1 MHVSDAVETC
11 KGVLIVARVEKSV
24 LEGLVDEAEAAF
36 TYRQP
41 QPERVDVAGG
51 IIRVRYGGFFDAVPL
66 ESADLFTAFARLAAH
81 GAPSERRIERWVSR
95 HGLPVW
101 GARRP
106 VSMSVEDFR
115 HEARDAH
122 GLLHLYLE
130 LRGEDAPAIRS
141 RSKCPDSP
149 FDREFAE
156 AYRAAR
162 HEWRLYSGKGAK
174 REVRDAATLL
184 AARAALGGI
193 ISALVSGVRLRAGV
207 QRGLTPSYEVPDLP
221 SAMYLQFYLLATQSR
236 PLRPCEYCGTP
247 FEATRRDKAVCGP
260 SCRSGLRYK
269 RRKS

>member
-11 KGVLIVARVEKSV
+11 KGVLIVVRVEKSV
-24 LEGLVDEAEAAF
+24 LTGLVDEEESPYV
-36 TYRQP
+36 YRQP
-41 QPERVDVAGG
+41 TPERVETVGG
-51 IIRVRYGGFFDAVPL
+51 VIRVRYGSFFNALPL
-66 ESADLFTAFARLAAH
+66 ESSELFTGFAKLAAY
-81 GAPSERRIERWVSR
+81 GEPSEKKIERWIYR
-95 HGLPVW
+95 HGLPVR
-101 GARRP
+101 GDRRP
-106 VSMSVEDFR
+106 VSMSVDDFR
-115 HEARDAH
+115 LEARRAP

-162 HEWRLYSGKGAK
+162 HEWRLYAGTGAG
-174 REVRDAATLL
+174 RETRDAATLL

-193 ISALVSGVRLRAGV
+193 ISALVSGVRLRVGV

-236 PLRPCEYCGTP
+236 PLKLCEYCWLP

-269 RRKS
+269 RAKS